1 MNKKAYKRY
10 KMSVRSM
17 LPCGRKQKD
26 RIMESFSESLDAYQ
40 SENPDASYEEITAHF
55 GTPDEIAATCVENT
69 GTSALLRML
78 RIRKRIIAI
87 VAGAITAAF
96 LIWAVVL
103 EGYSVALTNLFN
115 LRITYADFKAL
126 FSAFELTEILF
137 FDSPDVFFRH
147 R

>member
-10 KMSVRSM
+10 KMSVRSL

-69 GTSALLRML
+69 GTADLLRML

-96 LIWAVVL
+96 LMWAAVLAVNSILLYPEERGYFIVTMEELPNGTVV
-103 EGYSVALTNLFN
+103 EDES
-115 LRITYADFKAL
+115 ITIEDAGQ
-126 FSAFELTEILF
+126 
-137 FDSPDVFFRH
+137 
-147 R
+147 